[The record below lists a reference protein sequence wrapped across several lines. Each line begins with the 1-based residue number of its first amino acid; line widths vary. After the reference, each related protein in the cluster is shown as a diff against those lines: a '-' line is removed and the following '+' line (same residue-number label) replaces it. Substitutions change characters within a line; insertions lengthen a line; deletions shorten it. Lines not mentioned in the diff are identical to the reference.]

1 MDSAEERNDTLE
13 EMKGKYFHTMKRDK
27 NGHNLLRKYSIG
39 SNGKLKLEQELKGV
53 YLMGKE
59 VRKNLSEAGQEVREH
74 WRKIVTGDPKK
85 RVSEYMTETP
95 QVKLK
100 DKFSFTLGVMT
111 ISLSQWLILRYPDY
125 FPWFWMAFT
134 SLLWIHR
141 FIDYSSQKF
150 ELFMLD
156 YCYFVNMSVAIQ
168 ITFYPN
174 HLGWFQANYAL
185 TLGPIFLAIIIWKNS
200 LVFHSLDKLTSFFLH
215 AFPPVMMH
223 LYRWKFISNDLPLSD
238 DDSLPFYSNFA
249 LAMLIYGT
257 WQISY
262 LIATNVLLKSYLE
275 DKAVTTSYRYLMKG
289 KKKQDIYK
297 WAEKQL
303 QMKGLLKNG
312 EELDP
317 DNYLGKLVFISVQL
331 IYTLVMISH
340 IRFLYSSY
348 TLSVIYIVSVFGVAC
363 WNGASYYIEIFS
375 TRYNLQFEPKQ
386 ESHENKENKEND
398 DLLENDDVF
407 IDALQNLDL
416 TNPDDLKIYTNVFES
431 ALK

>member
-1 MDSAEERNDTLE
+1 
-13 EMKGKYFHTMKRDK
+13 
-27 NGHNLLRKYSIG
+27 
-39 SNGKLKLEQELKGV
+39 
-53 YLMGKE
+53 
-59 VRKNLSEAGQEVREH
+59 
-74 WRKIVTGDPKK
+74 
-85 RVSEYMTETP
+85 MTETP

-125 FPWFWMAFT
+125 FPLFWMVFT

-168 ITFYPN
+168 ITFYPDN
-174 HLGWFQANYAL
+174 LGWFQANYAL

-200 LVFHSLDKLTSFFLH
+200 LVFHSLDKLTSFWLH

-223 LYRWKFISNDLPLSD
+223 LYRWKLISSELPLTD
-238 DDSLPFYSNFA
+238 EDSLPLYSNFV
-249 LAMLIYGT
+249 LAMLIYGI

-275 DKAVTTSYRYLMKG
+275 DKTVITSYRYLMTG
-289 KKKQDIYK
+289 KKRQPIYK

-303 QMKGLLKNG
+303 LMKGILKEG
-312 EELDP
+312 EQLDP
-317 DNYLGKLVFISVQL
+317 DNYLGKLVFVSVQL
-331 IYTLVMISH
+331 IYTMIMISH
-340 IRFLYSSY
+340 IRLLYASY
-348 TLSVIYIVSVFGVAC
+348 TLSVIYIVVVFTVAS

-375 TRYNLQFEPKQ
+375 TRYNLQFEPKD
-386 ESHENKENKEND
+386 ESHGKKDNTKKEELPED
-398 DLLENDDVF
+398 DDHF

-416 TNPDDLKIYTNVFES
+416 TNPDDLKLYTKVLES
-431 ALK
+431 ALHLS

>member
-1 MDSAEERNDTLE
+1 
-13 EMKGKYFHTMKRDK
+13 
-27 NGHNLLRKYSIG
+27 
-39 SNGKLKLEQELKGV
+39 
-53 YLMGKE
+53 
-59 VRKNLSEAGQEVREH
+59 
-74 WRKIVTGDPKK
+74 
-85 RVSEYMTETP
+85 MTETP

-125 FPWFWMAFT
+125 FPLFWMIFT
-134 SLLWIHR
+134 ALLWIHR

-156 YCYFVNMSVAIQ
+156 YCYFVNMSVATQ

-223 LYRWKFISNDLPLSD
+223 LYRWKFISTDLPLND
-238 DDSLPFYSNFA
+238 EDSLPLYTNFVTA
-249 LAMLIYGT
+249 LLIYGV

-275 DKAVTTSYRYLMKG
+275 DKSVTTSYRYLMTG
-289 KKKQDIYK
+289 KKKQPIYK

-303 QMKGLLKNG
+303 LKKGILKEG

-317 DNYLGKLVFISVQL
+317 DNFLGKMVFISVQL
-331 IYTLVMISH
+331 IYTLIMICH
-340 IRFLYSSY
+340 IRFLYASY
-348 TLSVIYIVSVFGVAC
+348 TLSVIYIVAVFSVAC

-375 TRYNLQFEPKQ
+375 TRYNLQFEPKI
-386 ESHENKENKEND
+386 ESHEKKYSTEKED
-398 DLLENDDVF
+398 DLPHDDDVF
-407 IDALQNLDL
+407 IDAIQNLDL
-416 TNPDDLKIYTNVFES
+416 TNPDDLKLYTNVLGS

>member
-1 MDSAEERNDTLE
+1 
-13 EMKGKYFHTMKRDK
+13 MKGKYFHTMKTDK
-27 NGHNLLRKYSIG
+27 NGVNFLRKYSIG

-53 YLMGKE
+53 YLMGQE
-59 VRKNLSEAGQEVREH
+59 VRKNISEASQEVRDH
-74 WRKIVTGDPKK
+74 WRKIVTGDSHKK
-85 RVSEYMTETP
+85 IREYMTETP

-111 ISLSQWLILRYPDY
+111 ICLSQWLILRYPDY
-125 FPWFWMAFT
+125 FPLFWMVFT

-168 ITFYPN
+168 ITFYPDN
-174 HLGWFQANYAL
+174 LGWFQANYAL

-200 LVFHSLDKLTSFFLH
+200 LVFHSLDKLTSFWLH

-223 LYRWKFISNDLPLSD
+223 LYRWKLISSKLPLTD
-238 DDSLPFYSNFA
+238 EDSLPLYSNFV
-249 LAMLIYGT
+249 LAMLIYGI

-275 DKAVTTSYRYLMKG
+275 DKTVITSYRYLMAG
-289 KKKQDIYK
+289 KKRQPIYK

-303 QMKGLLKNG
+303 LMKGVLKEG
-312 EELDP
+312 EQLDP
-317 DNYLGKLVFISVQL
+317 DNYLGKLVFVSVQL
-331 IYTLVMISH
+331 IYTLIMISH
-340 IRFLYSSY
+340 IRLLYASY
-348 TLSVIYIVSVFGVAC
+348 TLSVIYIVVVFTVAS

-375 TRYNLQFEPKQ
+375 TRYNLQFEPKD
-386 ESHENKENKEND
+386 ESHDKKDNTKKEEIPED
-398 DLLENDDVF
+398 DDQF

-416 TNPDDLKIYTNVFES
+416 TNPDDLKLYTKVLES
-431 ALK
+431 ALHLS